1 MEKIAAAITRAIRSK
16 NANLMTVANFG
27 DYDVCTDIDPQE
39 TPIIWFDL
47 MKRDFTALRVRFSIQ
62 IKGGLWRVLF
72 NNFESGSFDHRFMLA
87 ISDNKTSGLTTAD
100 YTKKIADKIVEEFNA
115 HFAA

>member
-1 MEKIAAAITRAIRSK
+1 MEKIAAAITRAIRTE
-16 NANLMTVANFG
+16 NRALITNANFG

-47 MKRDFTALRVRFSIQ
+47 AKRDFQALRVRFSIQ
-62 IKGGLWRVLF
+62 IKGSRWRVLF
-72 NNFESGSFDHRFMLA
+72 NNFESGSFDRRFMLA
-87 ISDNKTSGLTTAD
+87 LSDNKTSGLTDGD
-100 YTKKIADKIVEEFNA
+100 YIKEIASKIVEEFNE